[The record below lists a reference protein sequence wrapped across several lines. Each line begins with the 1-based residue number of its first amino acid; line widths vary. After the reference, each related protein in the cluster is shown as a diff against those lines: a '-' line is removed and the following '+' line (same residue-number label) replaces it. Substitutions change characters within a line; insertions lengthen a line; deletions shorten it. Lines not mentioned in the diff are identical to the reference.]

1 MLDGTPSLLNSEL
14 LLGAQS
20 APRRTCL
27 LTVTVCEP
35 AAAMLARA
43 STSGDDTIVGFN
55 TADTI
60 RGGAGNDRMNGG
72 QGDDT
77 YIYARRDGND
87 TIIEDADSG
96 HSDFDTLRFENIN
109 SSAISLVRNGIDV
122 TLVVAESAPG
132 AGDGGSVLLK
142 NELDDYYSRAVEK
155 VVFAD
160 GTAWTH

>member
-1 MLDGTPSLLNSEL
+1 
-14 LLGAQS
+14 
-20 APRRTCL
+20 
-27 LTVTVCEP
+27 
-35 AAAMLARA
+35 
-43 STSGDDTIVGFN
+43 
-55 TADTI
+55 
-60 RGGAGNDRMNGG
+60 
-72 QGDDT
+72 
-77 YIYARRDGND
+77 
-87 TIIEDADSG
+87 
-96 HSDFDTLRFENIN
+96 LRFENIN